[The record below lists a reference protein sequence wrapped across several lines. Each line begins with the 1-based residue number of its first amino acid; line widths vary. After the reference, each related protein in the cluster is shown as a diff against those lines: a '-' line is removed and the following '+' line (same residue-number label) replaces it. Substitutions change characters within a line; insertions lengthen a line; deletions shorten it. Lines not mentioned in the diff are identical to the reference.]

1 MRISLTAAI
10 TRSSWVMA
18 AVTKTGELSVA
29 GHTGSVSR
37 VTTPGGWRS
46 FSQAYSGQADQ
57 VREVRASLRKVL
69 DGCPMADDA
78 VLLTSELAANAVM
91 HSDSKQPDAE
101 FVLRAEIFEGKYLRV
116 EVEDQGGPWDLGFGR
131 DSGRWHGL
139 DLVDEMA
146 SDWGR
151 EGDSAG
157 WVVWFR
163 LDWPPPWEAC

>member
-10 TRSSWVMA
+10 TRCSWVMA
-18 AVTKTGELSVA
+18 AV
-29 GHTGSVSR
+29 
-37 VTTPGGWRS
+37 
-46 FSQAYSGQADQ
+46 
-57 VREVRASLRKVL
+57 
-69 DGCPMADDA
+69 
-78 VLLTSELAANAVM
+78 
-91 HSDSKQPDAE
+91 AE

-163 LDWPPPWEAC
+163 LDWPHPWEVC